1 MFFPAVASS
10 SPGLV
15 GPDPVASPGD
25 VPSELLLRLPA
36 IMPGTSVS
44 PVSAHLV
51 LDAPAAES
59 VTVDLYVLDEATDVD
74 QTQDDPTAAL
84 ASRRFYLWDSAVTL
98 TGGTVTAIT
107 VAGVAA
113 VLGSVYVRPTAD
125 TLAADRTIRGSV
137 A

>member
-1 MFFPAVASS
+1 MLFPAVASV
-10 SPGLV
+10 SPGLI

-25 VPSELLLRLPA
+25 VPAELLLRLPS

-51 LDAPAAES
+51 LDAPAAET

-84 ASRRFYLWDSAVTL
+84 AARRFYLWASGTTL

-107 VAGVAA
+107 SPGAAA
-113 VLGSVYVRPTAD
+113 VLGSVYVCPTAD
-125 TLAADRTIRGSV
+125 TLTADRAIRGSV